1 MHPSV
6 YLRKCELVVN
16 CQWLKF
22 NAVNSQSPEN
32 QRGQW
37 SNAQKELVKV
47 LTSMAIESMGV
58 TPPQCWVTNAKY
70 FCVGICPIPQLP
82 TSNIRPPPTST
93 PKFLHR

>member
-58 TPPQCWVTNAKY
+58 LYDIPIISTDTPVIVW
-70 FCVGICPIPQLP
+70 I
-82 TSNIRPPPTST
+82 
-93 PKFLHR
+93 